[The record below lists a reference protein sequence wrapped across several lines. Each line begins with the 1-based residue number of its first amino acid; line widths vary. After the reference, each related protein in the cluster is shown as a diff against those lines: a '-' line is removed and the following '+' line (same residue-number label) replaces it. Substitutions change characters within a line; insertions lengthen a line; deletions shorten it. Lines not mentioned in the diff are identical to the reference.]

1 VRHPDPVPLGTSA
14 LEVSRLILGGNVFG
28 WTADEETSY
37 DILDAYIADGGN
49 AIDLADSYP
58 HWAPGC
64 TGGES
69 EQIVGRWMRERG
81 NRADVVICTK
91 VGKFPGNYGLTRH
104 QILAGFERSL
114 ANLQTDYVD
123 LYYCHL
129 DDPQTPLEE
138 TLRTLTELIENGRVR
153 AIAASNYSAE
163 RLTEGLRVAD
173 DLGLARFCAVQPQYS
188 LVVRDEFEGP
198 LQDLCEREGLACLPF
213 WPLAAGFLTGKYA
226 GVDPASAARGRHVS
240 PFVTPRNEAILDVVR
255 EVAAKHSVSPATV
268 SIAWLLT
275 RPTVAAPIASVS
287 RVDQLAD
294 LLAGTALRLSAEDL
308 ASLDK
313 ISGGQ

>member
-1 VRHPDPVPLGTSA
+1 MPHPDLVPLGTSA
-14 LEVSRLILGGNVFG
+14 LTVSRLILGGNVFG
-28 WTADEETSY
+28 WTADEQTSF
-37 DILDAYIADGGN
+37 DILDAYAAGGGN

-69 EQIVGRWMRERG
+69 EQIVGRWLRARG
-81 NRADVVICTK
+81 NRSDVVVCTK
-91 VGKFPGNYGLTRH
+91 VGKFPGNYGLTRR
-104 QILAGFERSL
+104 QILTGFERSL
-114 ANLQTDYVD
+114 ENLQTDYVD

-129 DDPQTPLEE
+129 DDPATPLEE

-163 RLTEGLRVAD
+163 RLAEALRIAD

-226 GVDPASAARGRHVS
+226 GVDPASTARGRHVS

-255 EVAAKHSVSPATV
+255 DIALRHRVSPATIA
-268 SIAWLLT
+268 IAWLLT
-275 RPTVAAPIASVS
+275 RPTVAAPVASVS
-287 RVDQLAD
+287 RVDQLPAIV
-294 LLAGTALRLSAEDL
+294 AALTLHLTDPDL
-308 ASLDK
+308 ARLDE
-313 ISGGQ
+313 ISSSP

>member
-1 VRHPDPVPLGTSA
+1 MQI
-14 LEVSRLILGGNVFG
+14 SRLILGGNVFG
-28 WTADEETSY
+28 WTADEQTSHG
-37 DILDAYIADGGN
+37 ILDAYVEGGGN

-69 EQIVGRWMRERG
+69 EQIVGRWLRERD
-81 NRADVVICTK
+81 NRSDVLVCTK
-91 VGKFPGNYGLTRH
+91 VGKFPGNYGLTRS

-114 ANLQTDYVD
+114 ENLQTDYVD

-138 TLRTLTELIENGRVR
+138 TLRTLTELIEDGRVR
-153 AIAASNYSAE
+153 AIGASNYSAE
-163 RLTEGLRVAD
+163 RLVQALRVAD

-198 LQDLCEREGLACLPF
+198 LQGVCEREGLSCLPF

-226 GVDPASAARGRHVS
+226 GIDPATAARGRHVS
-240 PFVTPRNEAILDVVR
+240 PFVTPRNEAILEVVLDVADR
-255 EVAAKHSVSPATV
+255 HGVSPATV

-275 RPTVAAPIASVS
+275 RSTVAAPIASAS

-294 LLAGTALRLSAEDL
+294 LLAGTRLHLSADDL
-308 ASLDK
+308 ADLDV
-313 ISGGQ
+313 ISSAP